1 MRTHLGS
8 GIPWKNRES
17 CEILGIPGCGT
28 STVQEKRTCFTVARE
43 ACLVPAQ
50 LSASLRL
57 NASSKCHQHQNSL
70 LIASNICLM
79 SNRPS
84 GACQWPVRSSAY
96 QFYKVTKRP
105 RCPRIRR
112 LPCYELSSSFP
123 PGSASKSPLKFDVE
137 VIKNAPPTADQI
149 CTILDNLPPLRDV
162 EDPHHV
168 AADDRMTT
176 GSVQRAPGR

>member
-1 MRTHLGS
+1 VRTHLGS

-43 ACLVPAQ
+43 A
-50 LSASLRL
+50 LSRAGAALRL
-57 NASSKCHQHQNSL
+57 NASSKCHEHQKSL
-70 LIASNICLM
+70 LIASNIYLM

-84 GACQWPVRSSAY
+84 GAWQWPVRSSAY

-105 RCPRIRR
+105 RCPRIGR
-112 LPCYELSSSFP
+112 LPCYELSSSYP
-123 PGSASKSPLKFDVE
+123 PGSSSRFPLKFDVE
-137 VIKNAPPTADQI
+137 VVKNAPPSAGQI
-149 CTILDNLPPLRDV
+149 CTILGNLPPVRDV